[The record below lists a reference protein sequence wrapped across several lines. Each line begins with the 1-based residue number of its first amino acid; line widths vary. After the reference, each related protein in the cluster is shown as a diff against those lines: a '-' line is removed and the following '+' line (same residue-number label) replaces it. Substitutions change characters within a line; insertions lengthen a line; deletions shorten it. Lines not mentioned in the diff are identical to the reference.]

1 MRYLLALSLSFFMA
15 LTAHADVVR
24 KQSYGP
30 LDVHYNIFNSTF
42 LQPETANAVGLNRSK
57 NQAVINVSMVKD
69 AKGQKGAVTGNFKN
83 LLGQTE
89 TLTFKEIDE
98 GDAVYY
104 LAQFAITGQEI
115 LRFELQV
122 TDADVKTHLLK
133 FNQEVFPDLWKKS
146 F

>member
-122 TDADVKTHLLK
+122 TDADGKTHLLK

>member
-1 MRYLLALSLSFFMA
+1 MRYLLAMCMSFFMA
-15 LTAHADVVR
+15 FTVHADVVR

-42 LQPETANAVGLNRSK
+42 LQPDTAKAVGLNRSK
-57 NQAVINVSMVKD
+57 NQAVLNVSMVK
-69 AKGQKGAVTGNFKN
+69 AGKGQKGAVSGNFKN
-83 LLGQTE
+83 LLSQIE
-89 TLTFKEIDE
+89 TLTFKEVDE

-122 TDADVKTHLLK
+122 TDSEGKIHLLK
-133 FNQEVFPDLWKKS
+133 FTQEVCPDL
-146 F
+146 

>member
-1 MRYLLALSLSFFMA
+1 MRYLLALSLSFLMA
-15 LTAHADVVR
+15 LSAHADVVR

-42 LQPETANAVGLNRSK
+42 LQPETAKAVGLNRSK
-57 NQAVINVSMVKD
+57 NQAVLNVSMVKD
-69 AKGQKGAVTGNFKN
+69 GKGQKGAVSGNFKN
-83 LLGQTE
+83 LLRQIE

-122 TDADVKTHLLK
+122 TDSEGKTHLLK
-133 FNQEVFPDLWKKS
+133 FTQEVFPDL
-146 F
+146 

>member
-30 LDVHYNIFNSTF
+30 LDIHYNIFNSTF
-42 LQPETANAVGLNRSK
+42 LQPETASAVGLNRSK

-89 TLTFKEIDE
+89 ILTFKEIDE

-122 TDADVKTHLLK
+122 TDVDGKTHLLK
-133 FNQEVFPDLWKKS
+133 FNQEVFPDL
-146 F
+146 

>member
-42 LQPETANAVGLNRSK
+42 LQPETASAVGLNRSK

-89 TLTFKEIDE
+89 ILTFKEIDE

-122 TDADVKTHLLK
+122 TDVDGKTHLLK
-133 FNQEVFPDLWKKS
+133 FNQEVFPDL
-146 F
+146 

>member
-15 LTAHADVVR
+15 LTAHADVKR
-24 KQSYGP
+24 KQSYGA

-42 LQPETANAVGLNRSK
+42 LQPETARAVGLNRSK
-57 NQAVINVSMVKD
+57 NQAVLNVSMVKD
-69 AKGQKGAVTGNFKN
+69 AKGQKGAVTGSFKN

-89 TLTFKEIDE
+89 KLTFKEIDE

-115 LRFELQV
+115 LRFELQI
-122 TDADVKTHLLK
+122 TDSDGKTHSLK
-133 FNQEVFPDLWKKS
+133 FNQEVFPDL
-146 F
+146 

>member
-24 KQSYGP
+24 KQSYGS
-30 LDVHYNIFNSTF
+30 LNVHYNIFNSTF
-42 LQPETANAVGLNRSK
+42 LQPETASAVGLNRSK

-89 TLTFKEIDE
+89 ILTFKEVDE

-122 TDADVKTHLLK
+122 TDADGKTHLLK
-133 FNQEVFPDLWKKS
+133 FNQEVFPDL
-146 F
+146 

>member
-1 MRYLLALSLSFFMA
+1 MRYLLALSLSFFMVF
-15 LTAHADVVR
+15 TVHADVVR

-42 LQPETANAVGLNRSK
+42 LQPETASAVGLNRSK

-69 AKGQKGAVTGNFKN
+69 AKGQKGAVVGNFKN
-83 LLGQTE
+83 LLGQIE
-89 TLTFKEIDE
+89 TLTFKEVDE
-98 GDAVYY
+98 GAAVYY

-122 TDADVKTHLLK
+122 TDADGKTHLLK
-133 FNQEVFPDLWKKS
+133 FNQEVFPDL
-146 F
+146 

>member
-15 LTAHADVVR
+15 FTVHAEVKR
-24 KQSYGP
+24 QQSYGE

-42 LQPETANAVGLNRSK
+42 LQPDTAKAVGLNRSK
-57 NQAVINVSMVKD
+57 NQAVLNVSMVKSG
-69 AKGQKGAVTGNFKN
+69 KGQKGAVTGSFQN

-89 TLTFKEIDE
+89 VLNFKEIDE

-104 LAQFAITGQEI
+104 LAQFAITGREL

-122 TDADVKTHLLK
+122 TDSDGKAHLLK
-133 FNQEVFPDLWKKS
+133 FNQEVFPDL
-146 F
+146 

>member
-24 KQSYGP
+24 KQSYGS

-42 LQPETANAVGLNRSK
+42 LQPETASAVGLNRSK

-89 TLTFKEIDE
+89 ILTFKEVDE

-122 TDADVKTHLLK
+122 TDADGKTHLLK
-133 FNQEVFPDLWKKS
+133 FNQEVFPDL
-146 F
+146 

>member
-83 LLGQTE
+83 LLG
-89 TLTFKEIDE
+89 
-98 GDAVYY
+98 
-104 LAQFAITGQEI
+104 
-115 LRFELQV
+115 
-122 TDADVKTHLLK
+122 
-133 FNQEVFPDLWKKS
+133 
-146 F
+146 

>member
-1 MRYLLALSLSFFMA
+1 MRYLLAISLSFFMA
-15 LTAHADVVR
+15 LTVHADVVR
-24 KQSYGP
+24 KQSYGS

-42 LQPETANAVGLNRSK
+42 LQPNIASAAGLNRSK

-69 AKGQKGAVTGNFKN
+69 AKGQKGSVVGSFKN

-89 TLTFKEIDE
+89 TLNFKEIDE
-98 GDAVYY
+98 GNAVYY

-122 TDADVKTHLLK
+122 TDSDGKTHLLK
-133 FNQEVFPDLWKKS
+133 FNQEVFPDL
-146 F
+146 

>member
-24 KQSYGP
+24 KQSYGS

-42 LQPETANAVGLNRSK
+42 LQPETASAVGLNRSK
-57 NQAVINVSMVKD
+57 NQAVINVSMIKD

-89 TLTFKEIDE
+89 ILTFKEVDE

-104 LAQFAITGQEI
+104 LAQFAITGQET

-122 TDADVKTHLLK
+122 TDADGKTHLLK
-133 FNQEVFPDLWKKS
+133 FNQEVFPDL
-146 F
+146 

>member
-24 KQSYGP
+24 KHSYGS

-42 LQPETANAVGLNRSK
+42 LQPETASAVGLNRSK

-89 TLTFKEIDE
+89 TLTFKEVNE
-98 GDAVYY
+98 GDAIYY
-104 LAQFAITGQEI
+104 LAQFTITGQEI

-122 TDADVKTHLLK
+122 TDADGKTHVLK
-133 FNQEVFPDLWKKS
+133 FNQEVFPD
-146 F
+146 

>member
-42 LQPETANAVGLNRSK
+42 LQPETASAVGLNRSK

-89 TLTFKEIDE
+89 ILTFKEIDE

-122 TDADVKTHLLK
+122 TDADGKTHLLK